1 MCQGAIAHFRV
12 SDFCCL
18 SIAVESCL
26 TRLLDKNNLNA
37 YVVSIMSIFSGNGNT
52 FLFLPTTNN
61 EQLTRSHLKKRI
73 LVQSA

>member
-61 EQLTRSHLKKRI
+61 EQHTTDY
-73 LVQSA
+73 